1 MWIRQVCVVGADVAP
16 DPEEELVPCPV
27 CKGVPTSEQRLC
39 DVMTE
44 CPDDVT
50 FVVVICEVCERT
62 GKVSRRLAR
71 ELWEH
76 MAASA

>member
-1 MWIRQVCVVGADVAP
+1 MCVVVAAKATDP
-16 DPEEELVPCPV
+16 DDELVVCPV
-27 CKGVPTSEQRLC
+27 CKGESTSEKRLC

-71 ELWEH
+71 ELWKH
-76 MAASA
+76 MEASS